1 MPETDDPTPAPGSA
15 DTATATPSR
24 AADTATAISS
34 GDADTATAAPPEDA
48 TSEIPPPKAVTT
60 PALRRP
66 VPPPKSA
73 IVAVPPSV
81 LPAAVVAGLGA
92 AVLLPLD
99 RSGIGWPL
107 TGVAVVAAVVYADR
121 RSRPADAPRHFTR
134 TSPVWAA
141 ATLALLAAG
150 FVRASEWLFVL
161 CVLAACVTGSLAV
174 VGRRTTRSLLYEVFA
189 VPIEALSSPPWIRRA
204 IRLRTENGGAR
215 RRLALSILASV
226 ALLFVFVPLLSGAD
240 ATFAHLVTSMTPDLD
255 LGTFFGW
262 LLAFVL
268 GGFGVVGACYLLAS
282 PPQAADEEV
291 TRRRLA
297 HRVEWA
303 LPLGVLVALFALYI
317 TVQLVVL
324 FGGDDYMRRTS
335 GLTAADYARNGFW
348 QLCAITVLTL
358 ALVGAALRWAPN
370 STRADRVWQRALL
383 GALSG
388 LTLVIVMSALSRMWT
403 YQQAYGF
410 TVLRLLVETCEIWLG
425 TVFVMVLVSLVR
437 LRPSWLPRAAVG
449 AAAAALLALVV
460 LNPERFIADR
470 NIDRAEHG
478 MPLDTRLLA
487 QFSADVAPAADR
499 LPEPQRSCVLREV
512 ATHLTD
518 DSWISWN
525 LSRSA
530 ARDILNTHEPVPGLP
545 C

>member
-1 MPETDDPTPAPGSA
+1 MPETENPKPASGDTETVTPPKVAEPVP
-15 DTATATPSR
+15 ATAPR
-24 AADTATAISS
+24 
-34 GDADTATAAPPEDA
+34 
-48 TSEIPPPKAVTT
+48 KAVTT
-60 PALRRP
+60 PVLRRP
-66 VPPPKSA
+66 VVQPKSA
-73 IVAVPPSV
+73 IVAVPPSM
-81 LPAAVVAGLGA
+81 LPAAVTAGLGA
-92 AVLLPLD
+92 AVFLPLD
-99 RSGIGWPL
+99 RPGLGWVL
-107 TGVAVVAAVVYADR
+107 TGLAVVAAVIYSDR
-121 RSRPADAPRHFTR
+121 RSRPTDAPRHYTR

-141 ATLALLAAG
+141 ATIALLAAG

-161 CVLAACVTGSLAV
+161 CVIAACVTGSLAV
-174 VGRRTTRSLLYEVFA
+174 VGRRSARSLLYEVFA
-189 VPIEALSSPPWIRRA
+189 VPIEALGSLPWIRRA
-204 IRLRTENGGAR
+204 ITLRPEDGAR
-215 RRLALSILASV
+215 RRIALSILASV
-226 ALLFVFVPLLSGAD
+226 ALLAVFVPLLSGAD

-255 LGTFFGW
+255 AGTVFGW
-262 LLAFVL
+262 LLAFVVA
-268 GGFGVVGACYLLAS
+268 GFGVVGACYLLAS
-282 PPQAADEEV
+282 PPLPAAEDA

-370 STRADRVWQRALL
+370 STRADRIWQRALL
-383 GALSG
+383 GALSV
-388 LTLVIVMSALSRMWT
+388 LTLVIVVSALSRMWT

-410 TVLRLLVETCEIWLG
+410 TVLRLLVEACEIWLG
-425 TVFVMVLVSLVR
+425 TVFVMVLLSLVK
-437 LRPSWLPRAAVG
+437 LRPAWLPRAAVG

-478 MPLDTRLLA
+478 MPLDVDLLA
-487 QFSADVAPAADR
+487 GFSADVAPAADR
-499 LPEPQRSCVLREV
+499 LPEPQRSCVLQEV
-512 ATHLTD
+512 AARLTD
-518 DSWISWN
+518 DGWTTWN

-530 ARDILNTHEPVPGLP
+530 ARDILDTHEPTPGLL